1 MNLDSLTLLIGASAS
16 AYLVFKAHRRFQLSR
31 AKHPGLSGH
40 VRMAKRVSKLI
51 PQYSLEG
58 DSFFNCDSAN
68 ELTVEKRKK
77 GFNELSRELL
87 DRCPQGKL

>member
-16 AYLVFKAHRRFQLSR
+16 AYLVLKAHRRLQLSR

-51 PQYSLEG
+51 PHYSLEG
-58 DSFFNCDSAN
+58 DSFFNCDGAN
-68 ELTVEKRKK
+68 DALVEKRRK
-77 GFNELSRELL
+77 GFQNLSQDL
-87 DRCPQGKL
+87 